1 MQIRHTAGEPL
12 ERRAFRYEPCTGE
25 EYPDGIDFSSEGTAR
40 VTQEVG
46 ECLAE
51 ELDSIEIIGEGE
63 PVGES
68 ESDSDSDTDANNGDS
83 E

>member
-12 ERRAFRYEPCTGE
+12 ERKGFRHEPCTGE

-40 VTQEVG
+40 VTKEVG

-51 ELDSIEIIGEGE
+51 NVDQIE
-63 PVGES
+63 VV
-68 ESDSDSDTDANNGDS
+68 DANTNDATDAEEGGD
-83 E
+83 